1 MNPILSP
8 FWFYL
13 IGVVTQLKGFL
24 GAMGWIMLAPPTVIS
39 AFYLLDGHIKETKNK
54 VKQLRKFIYFGLLL
68 LFLNYATPT
77 QTACYQMMAASMITP
92 DNIEMVGNVT
102 ESIVDYVIES
112 ANRLM
117 EEKVDESNN

>member
-13 IGVVTQLKGFL
+13 IGVVTQLKSFFSTI
-24 GAMGWIMLAPPTVIS
+24 GWILLIPPLVIS
-39 AFYLLDGHIKETKNK
+39 AFYFLDERIEEVKKK
-54 VKQLRKFIYFGLLL
+54 VKQLRVFICLGLLA

-77 QTACYQMMAASMITP
+77 QTTCYQMMAASMITP
-92 DNIEMVGNVT
+92 NNIEAVGNAT

>member
-13 IGVVTQLKGFL
+13 IGVVTQLKRFFSTIGWVMLTPSLLIVIFYFL
-24 GAMGWIMLAPPTVIS
+24 DERILEAKKKA
-39 AFYLLDGHIKETKNK
+39 
-54 VKQLRKFIYFGLLL
+54 KQLRAFICLGLLA
-68 LFLNYATPT
+68 LFLNYAIPT
-77 QTACYQMMAASMITP
+77 QTTCYQMMAASMITP
-92 DNIEMVGNVT
+92 NNIEMVGDAT
-102 ESIVDYVIES
+102 ESIIDYVIES